1 MFPFRLQ
8 AGRLLASPANHASRV
23 RLISLLFSWLICGG
37 ALVMAATAW
46 ALWRRRLGGSVVW
59 ALVVTVGFEVTSALA
74 GGSYWS
80 HYLIQVV
87 APLAVLVGVAAA
99 RGATSA
105 RVVLVA
111 SAVFCVV
118 AWTVA
123 FPWQTSSLPVSVGS
137 AVGAVSAPGDTI
149 VTVYGHSEVDFASG
163 LSSPYPS
170 LWSLPTK
177 TRDPQLRELADVLSG
192 PQAPTWFITW
202 SHLSSWGV
210 DSTAASRLL
219 TNRYH
224 RVADLHG
231 HSIYL
236 RNGVDRSAPTLRGPV
251 PRTPPQLTTAI
262 KEHLP

>member
-1 MFPFRLQ
+1 MVGAVAVVCVWTLANGTSLAGVYDAMFPFRLQ
-8 AGRLLASPANHASRV
+8 AGRLLASPANHGSRV

-46 ALWRRRLGGSVVW
+46 ALWRRRLGGTVVW

-111 SAVFCVV
+111 SAVVCAV

-123 FPWQTSSLPVSVGS
+123 FPWQTSSLPVERRLGGRGRVR
-137 AVGAVSAPGDTI
+137 PGR
-149 VTVYGHSEVDFASG
+149 HHRHG
-163 LSSPYPS
+163 LRP
-170 LWSLPTK
+170 
-177 TRDPQLRELADVLSG
+177 LRR
-192 PQAPTWFITW
+192 
-202 SHLSSWGV
+202 
-210 DSTAASRLL
+210 RL
-219 TNRYH
+219 
-224 RVADLHG
+224 RV
-231 HSIYL
+231 
-236 RNGVDRSAPTLRGPV
+236 GPV
-251 PRTPPQLTTAI
+251 LAVPLSVEPADQDA
-262 KEHLP
+262 